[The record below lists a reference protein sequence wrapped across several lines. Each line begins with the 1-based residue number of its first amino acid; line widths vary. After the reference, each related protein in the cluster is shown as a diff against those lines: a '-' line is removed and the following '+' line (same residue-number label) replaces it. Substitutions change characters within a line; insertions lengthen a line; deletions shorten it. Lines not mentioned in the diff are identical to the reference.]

1 MRPDAHTCA
10 RRRRNQTGARPHPLV
25 LSKNPSRAPP
35 VETSSPLP
43 PPGLE
48 HRVANMP
55 QLTRHRRLGANPSPH
70 RCRAPRWRATEARLR
85 RHKWAHTSRAS
96 FLTATVLVTGCR
108 AARGRASSTH
118 ALEGILHE
126 GKSSIVRFPFYQK
139 SIAKTYNS
147 YSTFSVLPKVY
158 RQNVQ

>member
-1 MRPDAHTCA
+1 
-10 RRRRNQTGARPHPLV
+10 
-25 LSKNPSRAPP
+25 
-35 VETSSPLP
+35 
-43 PPGLE
+43 
-48 HRVANMP
+48 MP

-126 GKSSIVRFPFYQK
+126 GKSSIVRFPLFPFYQK

-147 YSTFSVLPKVY
+147 YLIPDLKSFPEIGKVADLTV
-158 RQNVQ
+158 RGSMRFTACSFM